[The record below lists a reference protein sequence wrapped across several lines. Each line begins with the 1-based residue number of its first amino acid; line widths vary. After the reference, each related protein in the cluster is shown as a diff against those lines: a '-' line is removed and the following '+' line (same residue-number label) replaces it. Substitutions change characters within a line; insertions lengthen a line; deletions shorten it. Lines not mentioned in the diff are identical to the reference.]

1 MAGTL
6 VLAPISTKRARI
18 AELAELLRKRVG
30 DGVAVRLVGSGQTT
44 STRLANPWFGS
55 RMQ

>member
-6 VLAPISTKRARI
+6 VLAPISTKRGRI

-30 DGVAVRLVGSGQTT
+30 DGVAVRLVGSAQTT
-44 STRLANPWFGS
+44 STRPANPWFGS